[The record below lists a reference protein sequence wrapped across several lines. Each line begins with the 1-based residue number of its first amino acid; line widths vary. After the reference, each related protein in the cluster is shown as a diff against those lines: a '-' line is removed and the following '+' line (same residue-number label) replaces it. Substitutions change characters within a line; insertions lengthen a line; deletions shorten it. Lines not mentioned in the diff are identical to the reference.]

1 MTLTEKPTTVE
12 TPVQPRRHPVAQ
24 LVAGGV
30 ILIIGILW
38 LVERLGWVDLSVTAV
53 LGIATMVT
61 GIALMILAR
70 ESAHVGLIILGT
82 VLGLFATLTALAP
95 FEGFQGGIGDRTIVI
110 DSVDEISADYNLAM
124 GKLVIDLSNLDLDQ
138 MARLDASVGTGELI
152 VEVPDGLDVAVEARA
167 GAGQI
172 AIFDQVIDGVGVENS
187 YETAGYDDASARL
200 HLDLE
205 VFTGRVEVRNG

>member
-1 MTLTEKPTTVE
+1 MTLVEQPTAVE
-12 TPVQPRRHPVAQ
+12 SPVQPRRRPVAQ

-30 ILIIGILW
+30 ILVIGVLW

-82 VLGLFATLTALAP
+82 VLGLLATLTALAP
-95 FEGFQGGIGDRTIVI
+95 FEGFQGGIGDRTLVI
-110 DSVDEISADYNLAM
+110 DSVDDIGADYNLAM
-124 GKLVIDLSNLDLDQ
+124 GKLVIDLTDLDLDE
-138 MARLDASVGTGELI
+138 MARLNASVGTGELI
-152 VEVPDGLDVAVEARA
+152 VQVPADLEVAVDAKA

-172 AIFDQVIDGVGVENS
+172 AIFGQVTDGVGVEDS
-187 YETAGYDDASARL
+187 FETAGYDETSTRL